1 MEYPHLSIVSA
12 QLFEVEKPEFR
23 NKNKVKSN
31 FLMAIQEASSRGS
44 PAGILLN
51 TCLLNLPQL
60 LHSFISHV
68 FPKNDKI
75 EEKLKCTFKILV
87 FSSTQFSFLSL
98 FLNIYATKLFKYIS
112 KCKELLVSSFF
123 LFKLSLMSVTRT
135 PVLLQPRLEVLCPRL
150 VPFQTFP

>member
-98 FLNIYATKLFKYIS
+98 FLIYMQPNYLNISRNVKSYWFQ
-112 KCKELLVSSFF
+112 VFFFSSY
-123 LFKLSLMSVTRT
+123 L
-135 PVLLQPRLEVLCPRL
+135 
-150 VPFQTFP
+150 